1 MKFENLWHNGILDH
15 DVAVV
20 SDAVAAV
27 VSEANMGSHFYFD
40 SRSLFWG
47 RIHNLPQRRC
57 LVFLL
62 ERTISHK
69 Y

>member
-20 SDAVAAV
+20 SEAGAAVFVAA
-27 VSEANMGSHFYFD
+27 EANMGSHFYFD

-47 RIHNLPQRRC
+47 RIRN
-57 LVFLL
+57 
-62 ERTISHK
+62 
-69 Y
+69 